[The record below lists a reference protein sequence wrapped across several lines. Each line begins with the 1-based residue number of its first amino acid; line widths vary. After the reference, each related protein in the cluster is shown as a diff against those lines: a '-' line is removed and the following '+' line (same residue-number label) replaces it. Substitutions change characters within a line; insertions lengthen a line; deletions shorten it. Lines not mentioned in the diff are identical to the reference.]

1 MQLVNIFY
9 IMLLVSAS
17 GLCISLIFFLNRIT
31 RSVKEIEKDMKDLT
45 MQIKPLIASTTNLSE
60 RLNHISEQAKQPL
73 AVVRNIVEELKY
85 RVDDILLFEDKV
97 RKGLEGPVLNFV
109 TNLSG
114 FLNGVNAFWKAYKR
128 K

>member
-31 RSVKEIEKDMKDLT
+31 KSVKEIETDIKDLT
-45 MQIKPLIASTTNLSE
+45 MQVKPLIASTTNLSE
-60 RLNHISEQAKQPL
+60 RLNHISEQTKQPV
-73 AVVRNIVEELKY
+73 AIIKEVVEDVKD
-85 RVDDILLFEDKV
+85 RVDDILEFEDKI

-109 TNLSG
+109 TNFSG